1 MSAVNPSYV
10 SIDYDLSYNSGSH
23 GSPTLAVVNCRD
35 LTLGVTWGEADVS
48 SRATTLAL
56 FEPTLQVR
64 ELEFDMLTDETDT
77 NYVALRSA
85 ALARTAVELWMAN
98 GPIGTAGTVASGGTV
113 NIVYSRCY
121 YKFFGMKKGEPLE
134 GAPTTT
140 FSAKPSKINATTAP
154 IDNSLIA

>member
-10 SIDYDLSYNSGSH
+10 SIDYDLSYNSGTH
-23 GSPTLAVVNCRD
+23 ISPTLAVVNCRD

-64 ELEFDMLTDETDT
+64 ELEFDMLTDETDA
-77 NYVALRSA
+77 NYVAIRNA
-85 ALARTAVELWMAN
+85 ALARTAIELWMAN
-98 GPIGTAGTVASGGTV
+98 GPIGTLGTVASGGTA
-113 NIVYSRCY
+113 NIVYSKCFW
-121 YKFFGMKKGEPLE
+121 KVFGMKKGEPLE

-140 FSAKPSKINATTAP
+140 FSLKPSKVNATTAP
-154 IDNSLIA
+154 TENSLVA